1 MTNDFGTGWRV
12 KALADPTF
20 ELSQKEVNL
29 LGEGPKSLAQAWHL
43 QALKIRFLTHGTG
56 TGTMRSGPGNE

>member
-1 MTNDFGTGWRV
+1 MTNDSGTGLRV

-29 LGEGPKSLAQAWHL
+29 LGEGPKSLAQAWNL
-43 QALKIRFLTHGTG
+43 QALKCRYLIHGTK
-56 TGTMRSGPGNE
+56 

>member
-1 MTNDFGTGWRV
+1 MMNDFGTGWRV

-20 ELSQKEVNL
+20 KLSQKELKL

-43 QALKIRFLTHGTG
+43 QALKIRFLTHGTE
-56 TGTMRSGPGNE
+56 TGTMRSTPGNE